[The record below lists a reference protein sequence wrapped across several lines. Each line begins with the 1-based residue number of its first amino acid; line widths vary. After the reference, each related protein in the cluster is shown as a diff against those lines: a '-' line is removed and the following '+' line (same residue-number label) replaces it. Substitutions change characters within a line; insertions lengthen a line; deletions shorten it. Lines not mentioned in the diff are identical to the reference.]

1 MRSSMR
7 AAQGPWPTRR
17 KQPRNRSALGAMD
30 PGLFLFAQRFKLQ
43 AASIKPQAASIKLQ
57 AASIKLHD
65 PGPFKKFHGPLTE
78 VLYQDKSILWMLHM
92 KRNLV
97 W

>member
-1 MRSSMR
+1 MILLRKMKRAPMRSSMR

-43 AASIKPQAASIKLQ
+43 AASIKPQAASIKRQ
-57 AASIKLHD
+57 AASNKLQD
-65 PGPFKKFHGPLTE
+65 PGPFKKFHGTRTKGLC
-78 VLYQDKSILWMLHM
+78 
-92 KRNLV
+92 
-97 W
+97 

>member
-1 MRSSMR
+1 MILLRKMKRAPMRSSMR

-43 AASIKPQAASIKLQ
+43 AASIKPQAQRFKRQ
-57 AASIKLHD
+57 AASDKLLDH
-65 PGPFKKFHGPLTE
+65 GPWKKFHGTRTE
-78 VLYQDKSILWMLHM
+78 GLC
-92 KRNLV
+92 
-97 W
+97 

>member
-43 AASIKPQAASIKLQ
+43 AASIKPQAASVKLKAASVKLQ
-57 AASIKLHD
+57 D
-65 PGPFKKFHGPLTE
+65 PGPLKKFQAPLTKG
-78 VLYQDKSILWMLHM
+78 LCQDK
-92 KRNLV
+92 
-97 W
+97 